1 MQKRTTKLEEF
12 TNSQSYEDIT
22 DMETNF
28 LLELYESVYEVIRS
42 GEKLTLARLSV
53 RLRVSTRELSDY
65 LPEILEMERMIILNT
80 YE

>member
-53 RLRVSTRELSDY
+53 ILRVSTSELSDY
-65 LPEILEMERMIILNT
+65 LPEILEMERMISLNT